1 MAIPDYESLMLPLLR
16 LAAKTKE
23 LTTAEAVRQLGQQL
37 ALSEDELATML
48 PSGVSTTFGSR
59 VGWAKTYL
67 KQAGLVDQPRR
78 GVISLTDRGQQ
89 VLAAS
94 PERVDNEL
102 LLAFPEFVAFRGR
115 SRATRTENRDVQI
128 GAVLPAASMAVEA
141 APPQERIDDAAKE
154 LQASLADDLLAAI
167 QACSPL
173 FFEELVVKLLLK
185 MGYGGSRQEAGQ
197 AVGRSGDGGID
208 GVINE
213 DRLGLDS
220 IYVQAKR
227 WQGPVGEPD
236 IRNFLGA
243 LVGRGASKGVF
254 ITTSSFSE
262 PAKQFVAR
270 SLQQR
275 IVLVDGE
282 RLAELMIE
290 HGLGVSTVA
299 TYEIKRIDS
308 DFFADE

>member
-1 MAIPDYESLMLPLLR
+1 MTLPVLQLMADGRERSLG
-16 LAAKTKE
+16 E
-23 LTTAEAVRQLGQQL
+23 LEEFVSQHFQLSQTDRQ
-37 ALSEDELATML
+37 ARL
-48 PSGVSTTFGSR
+48 PSGGQTVVRNR
-59 VGWAKTYL
+59 VGWAKWHLEDCGWLETQTRGRYRISAEGQAFLATQPQALARATLREHSRRRDPAQSAVVADEELRAATQHTTPDERLASAHAELDGML
-67 KQAGLVDQPRR
+67 KRELSRRLANVAPSFFEDLVVQ
-78 GVISLTDRGQQ
+78 
-89 VLAAS
+89 
-94 PERVDNEL
+94 L
-102 LLAFPEFVAFRGR
+102 LLR
-115 SRATRTENRDVQI
+115 
-128 GAVLPAASMAVEA
+128 
-141 APPQERIDDAAKE
+141 
-154 LQASLADDLLAAI
+154 
-167 QACSPL
+167 
-173 FFEELVVKLLLK
+173 

-227 WQGPVGEPD
+227 WQGAVGEPD

-243 LVGRGASKGVF
+243 LVGRGAGKGVF

-262 PAKQFVAR
+262 PARQFAAK

-275 IVLVDGE
+275 IVLIDGE

-308 DFFADE
+308 DFFSDD

>member
-1 MAIPDYESLMLPLLR
+1 MAIPDYESLMLPLLKR
-16 LAAKTKE
+16 LAAVTE
-23 LTTAEAVRQLGQQL
+23 LRFADAVSQL
-37 ALSEDELATML
+37 ADEFALTIDERQQML
-48 PSGVSTTFGSR
+48 PSGRDFMFRNR
-59 VGWAKTYL
+59 VGWARLHMKH
-67 KQAGLVDQPRR
+67 AGLLAQVRH
-78 GVISLTDRGQQ
+78 GVMTITGSGRK
-89 VLAAS
+89 
-94 PERVDNEL
+94 
-102 LLAFPEFVAFRGR
+102 LLAEAPARIDTATLKRFDAY
-115 SRATRTENRDVQI
+115 RAVRTRIAD
-128 GAVLPAASMAVEA
+128 A
-141 APPQERIDDAAKE
+141 APGSTPVAVGREPIERLSPDDLIETAAKE
-154 LQASLADDLLAAI
+154 LRATLAEELLAAV
-167 QACSPL
+167 QACSPA
-173 FFEELVVKLLLK
+173 FFEELVVRLLLK

-227 WQGPVGEPD
+227 WQGSVGEPD

-243 LVGRGASKGVF
+243 LVGRGAGKGVF
-254 ITTSSFSE
+254 ITTSGFSE
-262 PAKQFVAR
+262 PARLFAAR

-275 IVLVDGE
+275 IVLIDGE

-308 DFFADE
+308 DFFSDD

>member
-1 MAIPDYESLMLPLLR
+1 MAIPDYESLMLPLLKR
-16 LAAKTKE
+16 LAA
-23 LTTAEAVRQLGQQL
+23 V
-37 ALSEDELATML
+37 DELRFADAVHHLADEFALTNEERQQML
-48 PSGVSTTFGSR
+48 PSGRDYMFRNR
-59 VGWAKTYL
+59 VGWARLHMKH
-67 KQAGLVDQPRR
+67 AGLLAQVRH
-78 GVISLTDRGQQ
+78 GVMAIT
-89 VLAAS
+89 AS
-94 PERVDNEL
+94 GRQ
-102 LLAFPEFVAFRGR
+102 LLAEAPVRIDVAVLRQFDAYRAFRTRISDGPQTPTSAVAEREPVGR
-115 SRATRTENRDVQI
+115 LS
-128 GAVLPAASMAVEA
+128 P
-141 APPQERIDDAAKE
+141 DDLIETAAKE
-154 LQASLADDLLAAI
+154 LRATLAEELLAAI
-167 QACSPL
+167 QSCSPA
-173 FFEELVVKLLLK
+173 FFEELVVRLLLR

-208 GVINE
+208 GVISE

-227 WQGPVGEPD
+227 WQGTVGEPD

-254 ITTSSFSE
+254 ITTSGFSE
-262 PAKQFVAR
+262 PARLFAAR

-275 IVLVDGE
+275 IVLIDGE

-308 DFFADE
+308 DFFSDD

>member
-1 MAIPDYESLMLPLLR
+1 MTLPVLQLMADGRERSLGELEEFVSQHFR
-16 LAAKTKE
+16 LSQTD
-23 LTTAEAVRQLGQQL
+23 RQ
-37 ALSEDELATML
+37 ARL
-48 PSGVSTTFGSR
+48 PSGGQTVVRNR
-59 VGWAKTYL
+59 VGWAKWHLEDCGWLETQTRGRYRISAEG
-67 KQAGLVDQPRR
+67 QALLASQPR
-78 GVISLTDRGQQ
+78 T
-89 VLAAS
+89 LARAMLREHSRRRDPAQSAVVADEELRAQHTTPDERLAS
-94 PERVDNEL
+94 AHAELDGMLKRELSRRLANVAPSFFEDLVVQL
-102 LLAFPEFVAFRGR
+102 LLR
-115 SRATRTENRDVQI
+115 
-128 GAVLPAASMAVEA
+128 
-141 APPQERIDDAAKE
+141 
-154 LQASLADDLLAAI
+154 
-167 QACSPL
+167 
-173 FFEELVVKLLLK
+173 

-227 WQGPVGEPD
+227 WQGSVGEPD

-243 LVGRGASKGVF
+243 LVGRGAGKGVF

-262 PAKQFVAR
+262 PARQFATK

-275 IVLVDGE
+275 IVLIDGE

-299 TYEIKRIDS
+299 TYEIKRLDS
-308 DFFADE
+308 DFFADD